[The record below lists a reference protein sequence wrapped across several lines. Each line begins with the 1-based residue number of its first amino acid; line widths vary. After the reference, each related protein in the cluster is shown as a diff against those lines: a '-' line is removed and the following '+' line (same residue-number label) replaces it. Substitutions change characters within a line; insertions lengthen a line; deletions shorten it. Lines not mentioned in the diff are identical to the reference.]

1 MEMAIRTEDVCKDD
15 LLLPYGEVQKRWIW
29 QGKACSN
36 STQLYVLWEMVK
48 FLVNR
53 SDFSRPKSMFVQ
65 YIFLL
70 YFLCSVVVGL
80 KDVVECVYRRM
91 TSHSMHDRWATN

>member
-36 STQLYVLWEMVK
+36 STQLYVLWELVT
-48 FLVNR
+48 FHVNR
-53 SDFSRPKSMFVQ
+53 SDFCRPKSMFVQ
-65 YIFLL
+65 YIF
-70 YFLCSVVVGL
+70 FCISVVGCGWFEGCCRVCVQ
-80 KDVVECVYRRM
+80 KDDLPLY
-91 TSHSMHDRWATN
+91 A